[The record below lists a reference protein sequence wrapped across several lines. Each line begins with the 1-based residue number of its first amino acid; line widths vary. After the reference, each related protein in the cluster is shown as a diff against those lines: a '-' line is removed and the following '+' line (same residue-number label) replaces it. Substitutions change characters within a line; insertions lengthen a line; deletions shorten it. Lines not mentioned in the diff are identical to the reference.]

1 MAASSL
7 SDDVRAGG
15 RPQVA
20 GQKDEPV
27 RPGIMLIPTVPRPRP
42 AHTGW
47 TVFAGLMLL
56 LGGLWNVVWG
66 FFEILNDYYFSGN
79 TLLAGN
85 HSLWGWL
92 YIAAGVCLLLL
103 APLVFAHN
111 PAGVVLATFAVA
123 LNPLSHLLGFGHRI
137 GWSIAALV
145 IDGLVLFA
153 LINYGFR
160 IRGRRANPLDR

>member
-1 MAASSL
+1 M
-7 SDDVRAGG
+7 
-15 RPQVA
+15 
-20 GQKDEPV
+20 DEPV
-27 RPGIMLIPTVPRPRP
+27 RLIEPPHVPGIMLIPTVPRPRP

-66 FFEILNDYYFSGN
+66 FFEILNDYYFSGD

-111 PAGVVLATFAVA
+111 PTGVVLATFAVA
-123 LNPLSHLLGFGHRI
+123 LNALSHLLGFGHRL

-153 LINYGFR
+153 LISYGFR
-160 IRGRRANPLDR
+160 IRELRRRANPLDR